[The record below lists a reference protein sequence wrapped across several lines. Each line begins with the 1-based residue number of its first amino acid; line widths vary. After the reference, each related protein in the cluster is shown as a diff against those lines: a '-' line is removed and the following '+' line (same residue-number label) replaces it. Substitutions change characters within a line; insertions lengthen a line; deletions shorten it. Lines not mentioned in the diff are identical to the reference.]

1 VSTTHTYTT
10 YKFDELSPASKAKAL
25 DANRYINVE
34 YIDWWDQTYA
44 DASAIGLKITSFY
57 LDRNLH
63 AEGEFE
69 PGYSAK
75 DVALAITKDH
85 GKDCMTHV
93 IASAYL
99 DECAL
104 LENLK
109 DYDEYT
115 LEGLD
120 QDFLRDLLKAYARML
135 QDESEYLCSDEALTE
150 YLTDTVM
157 EYEFTVNGEI
167 DY

>member
-1 VSTTHTYTT
+1 MPTTHTYTT
-10 YKFDELSPASKAKAL
+10 YKFDELSPASKVKAL

-34 YIDWWDQTYA
+34 DIDWWDSTYEN
-44 DASAIGLKITSFY
+44 ASAIGLKITSFDT
-57 LDRNLH
+57 DRNLH
-63 AEGEFE
+63 AKGEFE
-69 PGYSAK
+69 PGHSAK
-75 DVALAITKDH
+75 DVALAIIKNH

-115 LEGLD
+115 LESVSD
-120 QDFLRDLLKAYARML
+120 DFLRDLLKAYARVL

-150 YLTDTVM
+150 YFTNTVM
-157 EYEFTVNGEI
+157 DYEFTINGEI